1 MYKRTQERNNLL
13 NKIKCFTQS
22 IYGNNVIFIKAAII
36 IFAVALVYNQDINLL
51 VNEATADAQT
61 SYILL
66 IPILTAY
73 LIYRKRKILTAVTA
87 LPSQTKNEATG
98 IALGTFA
105 LTIYLAGS
113 YTFHPLEYHLLSLPI
128 FLFGCILFLFN
139 LETLKALAFPTTFLF
154 LLTPLPFETLYTIG
168 GTMANY
174 SAEIT
179 FTILKAFG
187 LPASLTTNENIPEII
202 LQKADTNLHFTID
215 VACSGIYSLLAFI
228 TFSSFTA
235 YILRGSIKKR
245 IIAFFAGFPLIY
257 ALNIIRILII
267 ILLGFNLGIQLSTEL
282 FHTFGGWLLVF
293 LGTLIILWASEKL
306 LKLRIYAYEL
316 QPCSHGKSQNQAFCE
331 ACGRLLKKITTKISK
346 RDISKITPLLLIIS
360 LIAFFQF
367 PVFALSK
374 FPAEIILSS
383 PIEGNK
389 ATQILPQ
396 INNYTLTFLF
406 RDEPTE
412 AYTRQDANL
421 RYAYF
426 PNETSKRPVE
436 VYVEIADAKKKLHG
450 WDKCFAASW
459 RVTIYDSKEVQLL
472 DNPPLIAQCFAF
484 QEKGSLAINVVIYW
498 YEKSLF
504 MVNSTVEEKFVK
516 ISLMSVID
524 DLSDR
529 PAMEEEQLLPIAN
542 EIVRYWQPVKQ
553 WSQIVLTFAIYRNEL
568 FAVMLISI
576 VALISYNVA
585 RSYLNKKSLYYMYS
599 KIASETDKQILKAAS
614 QTKIPT
620 AEQIASTYHEISGK
634 NMKLG
639 ELIEKLGQAEKTGLI
654 KREVLNFEDNPLL
667 VWRTTISI
675 RKTPFRRLKTHED

>member
-1 MYKRTQERNNLL
+1 MSKLQKLVKYLFERNAVL
-13 NKIKCFTQS
+13 IKTATM
-22 IYGNNVIFIKAAII
+22 ILAAVLI
-36 IFAVALVYNQDINLL
+36 YNQDASLL
-51 VNEATADAQT
+51 ANEALADAQT

-73 LIYRKRKILTAVTA
+73 LIYRKRKILTAVTT
-87 LPSQTKNEATG
+87 LPSQTKNEVTG
-98 IALGTFA
+98 IALGAFA

-113 YTFHPLEYHLLSLPI
+113 YTFHPLEYHILSLPI
-128 FLFGCILFLFN
+128 FLYGCILFLFN

-179 FTILKAFG
+179 FAIIKAFG
-187 LPASLTTNENIPEII
+187 LPAILTTNENIPAII
-202 LQKADTNLHFTID
+202 IQKESATLNFSID
-215 VACSGIYSLLAFI
+215 VACSGIYSLLTFV

-267 ILLGFNLGIQLSTEL
+267 ILLGFSLGIELSTEL
-282 FHTFGGWLLVF
+282 FHTFGGWILVF
-293 LGTLIILWASEKL
+293 LGTLIILWGSEKI
-306 LKLRIYAYEL
+306 LKLRIYAHDL
-316 QPCSHGKSQNQAFCE
+316 QPCLHRKTQKQAFCE
-331 ACGRLLKKITTKISK
+331 ACGRLLKTITAKISK

-367 PVFALSK
+367 PVFTLSK
-374 FPAEIILSS
+374 FPAEVILSS

-396 INNYTLTFLF
+396 INNYTLMFLF
-406 RDEPTE
+406 RDEATE
-412 AYTRQDANL
+412 ASTGQDANL

-459 RVTIYDSKEVQLL
+459 RVTLYDSKEVQLIE
-472 DNPPLIAQCFAF
+472 NPPLIAQSFAF
-484 QEKGSLAINVVIYW
+484 QEKGSLAINVVVYW

-504 MVNSTVEEKFVK
+504 IVNSTVEEKFVK
-516 ISLMSVID
+516 ISLMSVVD

-529 PAMEEEQLLPIAN
+529 PAMEEEQLLPIAG

-553 WSQIVLTFAIYRNEL
+553 WSQIVLTFAKYRNEL
-568 FAVMLISI
+568 FTVMLISV
-576 VALISYNVA
+576 VALISSRIA
-585 RSYLNKKSLYYMYS
+585 RSYLNKKSLYHVYS
-599 KIASETDKQILKAAS
+599 KITSETDKQILKAAS

-620 AEQIASTYHEISGK
+620 AEQIASTYHTISGK

-639 ELIEKLGQAEKTGLI
+639 ELIEKLGQAEKAGLVKKEI
-654 KREVLNFEDNPLL
+654 LNFEDNPLL
-667 VWRTTISI
+667 VWRTAISI
-675 RKTPFRRLKTHED
+675 RKNAI

>member
-1 MYKRTQERNNLL
+1 L
-13 NKIKCFTQS
+13 NKLKNLIQFIQNNYVTLIKT
-22 IYGNNVIFIKAAII
+22 AII
-36 IFAVALVYNQDINLL
+36 IFAVALVYNQDISLL
-51 VNEATADAQT
+51 INEATADPQT

-73 LIYRKRKILTAVTA
+73 LIYRKRKILTAVTTI
-87 LPSQTKNEATG
+87 PPQTQNEVTG
-98 IALGTFA
+98 IAISALA

-113 YTFHPLEYHLLSLPI
+113 YTFYSLEYHILSIPI

-187 LPASLTTNENIPEII
+187 LPAILTTNENIPEII
-202 LQKADTNLHFTID
+202 LQKADTTLHFSID
-215 VACSGIYSLLAFI
+215 VACSGIYSLLTFI

-245 IIAFFAGFPLIY
+245 IITFFAGFPLIY

-293 LGTLIILWASEKL
+293 LGTLIILWSSEKL
-306 LKLRIYAYEL
+306 LKLRIYAHEL
-316 QPCSHGKSQNQAFCE
+316 QPCTHQKSQNQAFCE
-331 ACGRLLKKITTKISK
+331 TCGRLLKTITTKISK
-346 RDISKITPLLLIIS
+346 RDISKLTPLLLIIS
-360 LIAFFQF
+360 LIAFFPF

-389 ATQILPQ
+389 AIQILPQ
-396 INNYTLTFLF
+396 INNYTLMFLF
-406 RDEPTE
+406 RDEAIE
-412 AYTRQDANL
+412 ASTGQDANL

-459 RVTIYDSKEVQLL
+459 RVTLYPSKEVQLIE
-472 DNPPLIAQCFAF
+472 NPPLITQCFAF
-484 QEKGSLAINVVIYW
+484 QEKGSLSINVVVYW

-504 MVNSTVEEKFVK
+504 MVNSTIEEKFVK
-516 ISLMSVID
+516 ISIMAVID
-524 DLSDR
+524 NLSDR
-529 PAMEEEQLLPIAN
+529 SKIEEEQLLPIAG
-542 EIVRYWQPVKQ
+542 EIVRYWQPIKQ
-553 WSQIVLTFAIYRNEL
+553 SSQIVLTFANHRNEL
-568 FAVMLISI
+568 FIVMLISVI
-576 VALISYNVA
+576 ALVSSSIA
-585 RSYLNKKSLYYMYS
+585 RSYLRKKSLYRMYS
-599 KIASETDKQILKAAS
+599 KIASETDKQILRSVS
-614 QTKIPT
+614 QTKIPI
-620 AEQIASTYHEISGK
+620 AEHIASTYHEISGK
-634 NMKLG
+634 NMKLD
-639 ELIEKLGQAEKTGLI
+639 ELIEKLRQAENAGLI
-654 KREVLNFEDNPLL
+654 KREVMNFEDNPLL

-675 RKTPFRRLKTHED
+675 HKSTI

>member
-1 MYKRTQERNNLL
+1 L
-13 NKIKCFTQS
+13 NRVKSFTQS
-22 IYGNNVIFIKAAII
+22 IHNNHVIFIKAAII
-36 IFAVALVYNQDINLL
+36 ILAVALVYNQDINLL
-51 VNEATADAQT
+51 INEATADPQT

-73 LIYRKRKILTAVTA
+73 LIYRKRKILTAVTT
-87 LPSQTKNEATG
+87 LQSSPKNEVTG
-98 IALGTFA
+98 IALSALA
-105 LTIYLAGS
+105 LTIYLVGS
-113 YTFHPLEYHLLSLPI
+113 YTFHPLEYHILSIPI
-128 FLFGCILFLFN
+128 FLYGCILFLFN
-139 LETLKALAFPTTFLF
+139 LETLKTLAFPTTFLF

-179 FTILKAFG
+179 FAILKAFG
-187 LPASLTTNENIPEII
+187 LPATLTTNENIPEIVV
-202 LQKADTNLHFTID
+202 QKADAILHFSID
-215 VACSGIYSLLAFI
+215 VACSGIYSLLTFV

-235 YILRGSIKKR
+235 YILRGPIKKR

-282 FHTFGGWLLVF
+282 FHTFGGWILVF
-293 LGTLIILWASEKL
+293 LGTLIILWGSEKL
-306 LKLRIYAYEL
+306 LKLRIYAHDL
-316 QPCSHGKSQNQAFCE
+316 QPCPHSKTQKQVFCE
-331 ACGRLLKKITTKISK
+331 ACGRLLKTITAKISK

-389 ATQILPQ
+389 VTQILPQ
-396 INNYTLTFLF
+396 INNYTLMFLF
-406 RDEPTE
+406 RDEATE
-412 AYTRQDANL
+412 ASTGQDANL
-421 RYAYF
+421 RYTYF

-459 RVTIYDSKEVQLL
+459 RVTLYDSKEVQLIE
-472 DNPPLIAQCFAF
+472 NPPLIAQSFAF

-504 MVNSTVEEKFVK
+504 IVNSTVEEKFVK
-516 ISLMSVID
+516 ITLMSVID

-529 PAMEEEQLLPIAN
+529 PAMEEEQLLPIAG

-568 FAVMLISI
+568 FTVMLISV
-576 VALISYNVA
+576 VALISSRIV
-585 RSYLNKKSLYYMYS
+585 RSYLNKKSLYHVYS
-599 KIASETDKQILKAAS
+599 KITSETDKQILKAAS

-639 ELIEKLGQAEKTGLI
+639 ELIEKLGQAEQAGLI

-675 RKTPFRRLKTHED
+675 RKNTI

>member
-1 MYKRTQERNNLL
+1 M
-13 NKIKCFTQS
+13 NKVKSFTQS
-22 IYGNNVIFIKAAII
+22 IHNNHVIFIKAAII

-51 VNEATADAQT
+51 INEATADAQT

-66 IPILTAY
+66 VPILTAY

-87 LPSQTKNEATG
+87 LPSQTKNEVTG
-98 IALGTFA
+98 IALGALA

-113 YTFHPLEYHLLSLPI
+113 YTFHPLEYHILSIPI
-128 FLFGCILFLFN
+128 FLYGCILFLFN

-179 FTILKAFG
+179 FAIIKAFG
-187 LPASLTTNENIPEII
+187 LPATLTTNENIPEIVV
-202 LQKADTNLHFTID
+202 QKADATLHFSID
-215 VACSGIYSLLAFI
+215 VACSGIYSLLTFV

-267 ILLGFNLGIQLSTEL
+267 ILLGFSLGIELSTEL
-282 FHTFGGWLLVF
+282 FHTFGGWILVF
-293 LGTLIILWASEKL
+293 LGTLIILWGSEKL
-306 LKLRIYAYEL
+306 LKLRIYAHDL
-316 QPCSHGKSQNQAFCE
+316 QPCPHSKTQKQAFCE
-331 ACGRLLKKITTKISK
+331 ACGRLLKTITAKISK

-374 FPAEIILSS
+374 FPAEVILSS

-396 INNYTLTFLF
+396 INNYTLMFLF
-406 RDEPTE
+406 RDEATE
-412 AYTRQDANL
+412 ASTGQDANL

-459 RVTIYDSKEVQLL
+459 RVTLYDSKEVQLIE
-472 DNPPLIAQCFAF
+472 NPPLIAQSFAF
-484 QEKGSLAINVVIYW
+484 QEKGSLTINVVIYW

-504 MVNSTVEEKFVK
+504 IVNSTVEEKFVK

-529 PAMEEEQLLPIAN
+529 PAMEEEQLLPIAG

-568 FAVMLISI
+568 FTVMLISV
-576 VALISYNVA
+576 VALISFRIV
-585 RSYLNKKSLYYMYS
+585 RSYLNKKSLYHVYS
-599 KIASETDKQILKAAS
+599 KITSETDKQILKAAS
-614 QTKIPT
+614 QTNIPT
-620 AEQIASTYHEISGK
+620 AEQIALTYHEISGK

-639 ELIEKLGQAEKTGLI
+639 ELIEKLEQAEKAGLVKKEI
-654 KREVLNFEDNPLL
+654 LNFEDNPLL
-667 VWRTTISI
+667 VWRSTMSI
-675 RKTPFRRLKTHED
+675 RKNAI